1 MAPRTTVWLG
11 WMLLALAGCE
21 RNAPP
26 ALEPQSP
33 AVPVAPAKD
42 PEAIKVPAPPATVDE
57 AQVAEAQHAQRL
69 SDARVYLDQARA
81 AAQERH
87 RLATLACETG
97 GQGDHESCL
106 AAADENLQNELQ
118 AARAEFEAQMR
129 QP

>member
-11 WMLLALAGCE
+11 WMILVLAGCE

-42 PEAIKVPAPPATVDE
+42 PQAIKVPAISATADE
-57 AQVAEAQHAQRL
+57 AQVAQAQHAQRL

-87 RLATLACETG
+87 RLATLVCETA
-97 GQGDHESCL
+97 GQGDHESCV